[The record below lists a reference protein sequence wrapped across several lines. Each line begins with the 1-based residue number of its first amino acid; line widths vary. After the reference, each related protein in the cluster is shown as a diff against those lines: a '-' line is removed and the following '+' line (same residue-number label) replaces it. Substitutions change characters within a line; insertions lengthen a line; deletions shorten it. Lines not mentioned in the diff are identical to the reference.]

1 SNRRHGDFQSPA
13 LPTELLGHVVHC
25 SEVAAKDAHITEVSR
40 LRQAFWQKT
49 FTLPSAQTQVL
60 DPPSRGRGALDAD
73 SSVRGGAVIIACGGI
88 QRATVIDKRG
98 VARPARGRHR
108 YRTWNAVF
116 VTPMGERC
124 GVVSAFLS

>member
-1 SNRRHGDFQSPA
+1 
-13 LPTELLGHVVHC
+13 
-25 SEVAAKDAHITEVSR
+25 
-40 LRQAFWQKT
+40 
-49 FTLPSAQTQVL
+49 LPSAQAQVL
-60 DPPSRGRGALDAD
+60 DPPSPRGGALDAD
-73 SSVRGGAVIIACGGI
+73 STGRGGAVIIACGGI

-116 VTPMGERC
+116 VTAMGERC